1 MKKLYI
7 LLSGLVFLNTSSCI
21 KKTSTEIKPDLPK
34 PAVEGYLTSYTT
46 FTHRDTLKIN
56 PVVDNENQYDYF
68 WTAFSGNF
76 NVTSGV
82 VPKGDTLSKT
92 KDLSYPV
99 TLNPG
104 QYTLV
109 FNVKNKRTA
118 VTQLIT
124 SKLVVSTLTGNG
136 WYLLKDDDNKTD
148 FDFIYG
154 TGRIDNLISFFNGK
168 SLTGKAIK
176 SVYCGSFKQG
186 LKSTDL
192 FNVLFVISD
201 QDAAIC
207 RIDNGKIVMGFDDM
221 FFTKPANKKPQN
233 VLQQR
238 ADNSIHF
245 INDGIVYAMVKGS
258 FFSSPPV
265 SSYQISPVAA
275 VGAIDIA
282 FDENSKSV
290 VFLDGANYVTL
301 ASNGAQLK
309 NMNAS
314 MVWAGGYPGLRGA
327 ALALFR
333 QAGGDGLLV
342 KMNIAYGPMIGSG
355 NLITGSN
362 PVPQEHGLMSADV
375 IGGNYD
381 SDYIYYAKANKI
393 YMTDFASLP
402 ESLQITL
409 PDNELVTCI
418 QHIKYPEPASANVP
432 TTTNYLAIA
441 SYNNG
446 NYKVWLCPISST
458 GTIQTPAQPNFTGKG
473 RVASVNYIENGIGNR
488 TY

>member
-7 LLSGLVFLNTSSCI
+7 LLFGLVILITSSCI
-21 KKTSTEIKPDLPK
+21 KKTSTEIKPDLPT
-34 PAVEGYLTSYTT
+34 PVVQGYLTSYTT

-56 PVVDNENQYDYF
+56 PIVGDESQYEFY

-76 NVTSGV
+76 NVNSGV
-82 VPKGDTLSKT
+82 VPKGDTLSRT
-92 KDLSYPV
+92 KDLNYV
-99 TLNPG
+99 VALNPG

-109 FNVKNKRTA
+109 FNVKNKHTS
-118 VTQLIT
+118 VTQMIT

-154 TGRIDNLISFFNGK
+154 TGRIDNLMSFFNGK

-176 SVYCGSFKQG
+176 SVYCASFKQG

-233 VLQQR
+233 VLQQQ
-238 ADNSIHF
+238 ADNIIHF
-245 INDGIVYAMVKGS
+245 INDGTVYAMVKGS

-275 VGAIDIA
+275 VGSIDIA

-290 VFLDGANYVTL
+290 VFLDGSNYVTL
-301 ASNGAQLK
+301 AANGAQLK

-314 MVWAGGYPGLRGA
+314 IIWVGSYPGLRGA

-333 QAGGDGLLV
+333 QSSGDGLLV
-342 KMNIAYGPMIGSG
+342 KMNITYGPMIGSG

-362 PVPQEHGLMSADV
+362 TVPEAHGLMSADA

-381 SDYIYYAKANKI
+381 SDYIYYAKANKV

-402 ESLQITL
+402 ENLQITH
-409 PDNELVTCI
+409 PDNESVTCI
-418 QHIKYPEPASANVP
+418 QHIKYPQPLSANVP

-446 NYKVWLCPISST
+446 NYKVWLCSISST
-458 GTIQTPAQPNFTGKG
+458 GTIQAPAQPNFTGKG
-473 RVASVNYIENGIGNR
+473 RIASINYMENGLGNR